1 MAPSG
6 SIPRVMV
13 SLGLGCGVRGWCRQG
28 STVANV
34 QSITNGVESELGRK
48 ESYGRK
54 LLEMEEMED
63 GGVPGQ
69 GS

>member
-6 SIPRVMV
+6 SIPRVVV

-28 STVANV
+28 STVADV
-34 QSITNGVESELGRK
+34 QSITNGVETELGRK

-54 LLEMEEMED
+54 LLEMED
-63 GGVPGQ
+63 GGVPGR